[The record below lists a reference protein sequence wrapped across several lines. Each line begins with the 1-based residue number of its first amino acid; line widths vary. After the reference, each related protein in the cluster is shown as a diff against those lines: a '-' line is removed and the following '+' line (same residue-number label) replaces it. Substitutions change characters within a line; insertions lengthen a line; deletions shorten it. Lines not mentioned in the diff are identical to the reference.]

1 MGGECTVNYEHNR
14 QIPYSSELRF
24 IEGLSQVWK
33 RTAEVFVPSAHLIIR
48 FGTLPILVCNPTL
61 LLGESLKKADYSWE
75 VNRTTNAGHATH
87 GKRQSEQFKQNNGN
101 ALNEIN
107 LHAILEQ

>member
-1 MGGECTVNYEHNR
+1 MNNVHDR
-14 QIPYSSELRF
+14 QIPHTSELKF

-33 RTAEVFVPSAHLIIR
+33 KTAEVFVPSAHLIIR
-48 FGTLPILVCNPTL
+48 FGKVPILVCNPTL
-61 LLGESLKKADYSWE
+61 LLGESLKKADYSWDG
-75 VNRTTNAGHATH
+75 NRTTNAGHATH
-87 GKRQSEQFKQNNGN
+87 GKRQSEQFKQSIRN